1 MVASRRTP
9 SYGLFQHPPRR
20 MTAAGRGDPAVL
32 ELQGMTKRFGSVVAC
47 DHVDLELHAGEVHGI
62 LGENGAGKSTLMRLV
77 FGLARP
83 DAGIVR
89 IDGKRTGIADP
100 DEATRLGIGMVH
112 QHYSLVDA
120 LSVWENVALGETGRL
135 DPDSIKRRIMDI
147 SRRYG
152 LAVDPDAPVRDLP
165 SGIRQRVEIIKC
177 LAHEPRIILLDEPT
191 SALTPTESDQL
202 FEVLRTGARTEGWSV
217 ALVSHKLDEILAAT
231 DRVTVMHHGRVTH
244 RIATADADVP
254 SLARA
259 MVGHAVSLRTATTA
273 VDGPVPQPEEEGRSQ
288 PGAPS
293 REEAPVLT
301 IISAS
306 ARARDGGVLL
316 DGLSIEVREG
326 EIVGVAGVE
335 GNGQT
340 ALSDVMAGLLALD
353 GGSVTVGEQ
362 TVPTGVAGAMARA
375 GVAVIPADRHR
386 SGCVLGMTVAENL
399 MIPLLDRMQRR
410 GLLRR
415 EAIRANALEL
425 IDQYGIRTSGPDTP
439 LDRLSGGNQQ
449 RVVVARALS
458 ASPKV
463 LVAHQPT
470 RGLDVGAIE
479 YVADRL
485 RRAAGEGIGILL
497 LSTDLREI
505 ISLADRVAV
514 LHRGAIAGEL
524 TPPDLDMQS
533 LGLLMGGKDAE
544 GPPT

>member
-1 MVASRRTP
+1 
-9 SYGLFQHPPRR
+9 
-20 MTAAGRGDPAVL
+20 MTAAGRGNPAVL
-32 ELQGMTKRFGSVVAC
+32 DLQGMAKRFGAVVAC

-83 DAGIVR
+83 DAGVVR
-89 IDGKRTGIADP
+89 IDGKRTAITDP

-135 DPDSIKRRIMDI
+135 DPDSTKRRIMEI

-177 LAHEPRIILLDEPT
+177 LAREPRIILLDEPT
-191 SALTPTESDQL
+191 SALTPTESEQL

-259 MVGHAVSLRTATTA
+259 MVGHAVSLRTVTTA
-273 VDGPVPQPEEEGRSQ
+273 VDGPVPQPEEESRPQ
-288 PGAPS
+288 TGAPS
-293 REEAPVLT
+293 GEKAPVLT

-425 IDQYGIRTSGPDTP
+425 IAEYRIRTPGPDTP

-514 LHRGAIAGEL
+514 IHRGAIAGEL

-533 LGLLMGGKDAE
+533 LGLLMGGKDAG
-544 GPPT
+544 GPPA

>member
-1 MVASRRTP
+1 
-9 SYGLFQHPPRR
+9 
-20 MTAAGRGDPAVL
+20 MTTSQSADSPVV
-32 ELQGMTKRFGSVVAC
+32 ELLGMTKRFGNVVAC
-47 DHVDLELHAGEVHGI
+47 DGVDLELRAGEIHGI

-77 FGLARP
+77 FGLALP
-83 DAGIVR
+83 DSGTVK
-89 IDGKRTGIADP
+89 IDGRPCRIGDP
-100 DEATRLGIGMVH
+100 IDAAQQGIGMVH

-120 LSVWENVALGETGRL
+120 LAVWENVALGETTRF
-135 DPDSIKRRIMDI
+135 DPDSTKRRIVDI

-152 LAVDPDAPVRDLP
+152 LEVDPDSPVRDLP

-177 LAHEPRIILLDEPT
+177 LSHEPRIILLDEPT
-191 SALTPTESDQL
+191 SALTPAESEQL
-202 FEVLRTGARTEGWSV
+202 FEVLREGARSEGWAV
-217 ALVSHKLDEILAAT
+217 ALVSHKLDEILRAT
-231 DRVTVMHHGRVTH
+231 DRVSVMYHGRVTH
-244 RIATADADVP
+244 RTVTAASDVP
-254 SLARA
+254 ALARA
-259 MVGHAVSLRTATTA
+259 MVGRPVPLQAVTTA
-273 VDGPVPQPEEEGRSQ
+273 ADPGGWHPASYQPDGAAVEPDP
-288 PGAPS
+288 
-293 REEAPVLT
+293 PVLR
-301 IISAS
+301 IAEGSV
-306 ARARDGGVLL
+306 RAEDGGVLL
-316 DGLSIEVREG
+316 DGLSIEVRAG

-340 ALSDVMAGLLALD
+340 ALSDVMAGLLRLD
-353 GGSVTVGEQ
+353 EGAVAVAGE
-362 TVPTGVAGAMARA
+362 TVPTGTAGAMAAA

-410 GLLRR
+410 GLLLR
-415 EAIRANALEL
+415 EAIRANAVAL
-425 IDQYGIRTSGPDTP
+425 IDEYGIRTPGPDTP

-463 LVAHQPT
+463 VVAHQPT

-514 LHRGAIAGEL
+514 IHRGAIAGEL

-533 LGLLMGGKDAE
+533 LGLLMGGKDAADPS
-544 GPPT
+544 G